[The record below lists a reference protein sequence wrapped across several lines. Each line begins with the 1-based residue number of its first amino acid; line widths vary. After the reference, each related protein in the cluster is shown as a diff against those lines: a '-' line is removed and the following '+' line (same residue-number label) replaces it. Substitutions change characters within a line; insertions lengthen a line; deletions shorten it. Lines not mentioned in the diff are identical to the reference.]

1 MRFKCLT
8 YANLGIAESE
18 DKLPQTNSPRGRF
31 SRFVQGTNHPR
42 GRFPPE
48 VGFPRPVNL
57 NSRIDLL
64 DFIKHRKYVI
74 VILLLIMSERQLN
87 QNILCA
93 VCILRNQPP
102 VFMSAVFRPTV
113 RYLCYIGILIDLGVP
128 FDEYI
133 FLSEYNRIFPILFP
147 LIVIV
152 YGLLLYS

>member
-1 MRFKCLT
+1 MPYICEPWNSRIRGQT
-8 YANLGIAESE
+8 TP
-18 DKLPQTNSPRGRF
+18 DKLPQRSIF
-31 SRFVQGTNHPR
+31 SLCARDK
-42 GRFPPE
+42 PPQRS
-48 VGFPRPVNL
+48 VF
-57 NSRIDLL
+57 LL

-147 LIVIV
+147 LIIIV
-152 YGLLLYS
+152 YGMLLYS